1 MDTITIEQEIESI
14 TIEEEKP
21 YVIGTV
27 DGLESLL
34 LGVKETTTVF
44 IIDKDDILF
53 YDEGEEYFDVESD
66 NYIKTLDLSITN
78 SLDLSSIEK
87 IVKLNIEHSAI
98 LKKAD
103 ELNSAL
109 YEVSV
114 NPHIYTAFSK
124 NKNKELYEALDA
136 IIVITKKA
144 HGDNFR
150 YTVDALNKQF
160 SIYLL
165 YPEVTISNNNNVS
178 RTIKDLVVKIVFGK
192 VNNSY
197 IVISTI
203 SGTRLTWGDTEAK
216 CGYRH
221 SHLSRIINRGAFSD
235 FCLGATEIAAMN
247 MDLRNI
253 GKYSYSKYELFVHM
267 IGNYLT
273 HESLEGVPYIK
284 MTDIMASGDR
294 FTPATRLIDSLYT
307 KQFSFNLNYDVSTC
321 KFKVLI
327 DDTLKKSI
335 INNLKA
341 ENYIE
346 ASYMVIYK
354 EGYEYRIDTMI
365 TPDLERSIS
374 YDVEVSNIAEQF
386 NITPSLYDDNIKSTN
401 SDYKLSQKIIEYV
414 ITILEKEINDYY
426 NIKYATD

>member
-1 MDTITIEQEIESI
+1 MDTVTIEQKKECYNI
-14 TIEEEKP
+14 EEKP
-21 YVIGTV
+21 YVIGTIE
-27 DGLESLL
+27 DQDHLL
-34 LGVKETTTVF
+34 LGVKETNTVF
-44 IIDKDDILF
+44 IINNKGLGF
-53 YDEGEEYFDVESD
+53 YDEGESYFDVTSD
-66 NYIKTLDLSITN
+66 YCIKSLDLSIVN
-78 SLDLSSIEK
+78 SLDLLSIEK
-87 IVKLNIEHSAI
+87 IVKLNIEHNAI

-103 ELNSAL
+103 ELNSVL
-109 YEVSV
+109 HEISV

-124 NKNKELYEALDA
+124 SKNKELYEALDA

-178 RTIKDLVVKIVFGK
+178 RTIKDLVVKILFGK

-253 GKYSYSKYELFVHM
+253 GRYSYSKYELFVHM
-267 IGNYLT
+267 ISNYLT

-294 FTPATRLIDSLYT
+294 FIPATRLIDKLWT
-307 KQFSFNLNYDVSTC
+307 KQFSFNLNYDINTC

-341 ENYIE
+341 ENYTE
-346 ASYMVIYK
+346 TAYMVIYK
-354 EGYEYRIDTMI
+354 GGNEYRIDTI
-365 TPDLERSIS
+365 STPDLERVIS
-374 YDVEVSNIAEQF
+374 YDVEVSDIAKQF
-386 NITPSLYDDNIKSTN
+386 NITPSLYDDTIKDTN
-401 SDYKLSQKIIEYV
+401 SDYKLSQKIIQRV
-414 ITILEKEINDYY
+414 VNKLEKEINDYY